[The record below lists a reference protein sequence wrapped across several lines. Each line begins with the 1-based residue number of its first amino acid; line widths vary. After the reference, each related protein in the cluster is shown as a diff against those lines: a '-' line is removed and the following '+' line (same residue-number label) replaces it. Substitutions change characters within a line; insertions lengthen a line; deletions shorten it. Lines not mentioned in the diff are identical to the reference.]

1 MGVPCLTLCATVCA
15 SGARASTT
23 NEPDMTT
30 ATLESQIKAAESV
43 VNAIDYSADGWEAKW
58 DKAMV
63 AVRQLRDQISAAKP
77 VEEFCSI
84 DSGIHR
90 TRLLNG
96 RVI

>member
-1 MGVPCLTLCATVCA
+1 
-15 SGARASTT
+15 
-23 NEPDMTT
+23 MTT
-30 ATLESQIKAAESV
+30 ATIALQSQLKAAEAV
-43 VNAIDYSADGWEAKW
+43 VNAIDYNANSWEAEW
-58 DKAMV
+58 EKAM
-63 AVRQLRDQISAAKP
+63 ASVRQLRDQISAAKP

>member
-1 MGVPCLTLCATVCA
+1 
-15 SGARASTT
+15 
-23 NEPDMTT
+23 MTT

-77 VEEFCSI
+77 VEEFCSV